1 MVLFCDYNNFKIP
14 CKTSMHRAKQLVFNT
29 DMVHQLPM
37 SWDSNVCNPESKQW
51 YQYHT
56 LRFLKRARKSQNQ
69 HTAE

>member
-1 MVLFCDYNNFKIP
+1 MIIITLKFPAKQACIEQ
-14 CKTSMHRAKQLVFNT
+14 KQLVFNT
-29 DMVHQLPM
+29 DMVHQIPM